1 MSSDKADA
9 PAAGDERIH
18 LVTIDWSRGKWSGM
32 AGKYSREHLWHFA
45 GKLSLKVTDALAPM
59 AYRDTATGSAEVL
72 GGDGR
77 ERRQVQLPATI
88 LEPERGDLHAFYA

>member
-45 GKLSLKVTDALAPM
+45 GKLSLKVTNALAPM
-59 AYRDTATGSAEVL
+59 AYRDTVRLDPLKSYVATVASAH
-72 GGDGR
+72 R
-77 ERRQVQLPATI
+77 
-88 LEPERGDLHAFYA
+88 